1 MVAQTAVNHLV
12 RGSRNQDNRFPMP
25 KEFYTEKD
33 IEDLFNRGVRSL
45 QVTEN
50 VVLTELA
57 YEKAKRL
64 DFQLITDRAD
74 NPPAA
79 PVRPY
84 ISEQQARRPVPTIG
98 PLTPAREAQPKPAS
112 SAVRETSPGT
122 SQGQMESDVE
132 QRIRSAVI
140 ARLGNQVDAKLLDNI
155 IHRVVKGVGLK

>member
-1 MVAQTAVNHLV
+1 
-12 RGSRNQDNRFPMP
+12 MP

-33 IEDLFNRGVRSL
+33 IEDLFKRGVRSL

-57 YEKAKRL
+57 YEKARRL
-64 DFQLITDRAD
+64 DFQLISDRAD

-84 ISEQQARRPVPTIG
+84 ISEPQAHHPRSTIG
-98 PLTPAREAQPKPAS
+98 PAASAVVAQPS
-112 SAVRETSPGT
+112 LI
-122 SQGQMESDVE
+122 QGERESDVE
-132 QRIRSAVI
+132 KRIRSAVI
-140 ARLGNQVDAKLLDNI
+140 ARLGDQVDAKLLDTI

>member
-1 MVAQTAVNHLV
+1 
-12 RGSRNQDNRFPMP
+12 MP

-33 IEDLFNRGVRSL
+33 IEDLFQRGIRSL

-57 YEKAKRL
+57 YEKAQRL
-64 DFQLITDRAD
+64 GFQLITDRAD

-84 ISEQQARRPVPTIG
+84 ILEQQTRRPVPTIG
-98 PLTPAREAQPKPAS
+98 AASPAVDSQPSPVS
-112 SAVRETSPGT
+112 PSPVRETASGG
-122 SQGQMESDVE
+122 SQGEKESDIE
-132 QRIRSAVI
+132 NRIRSAVI

>member
-1 MVAQTAVNHLV
+1 
-12 RGSRNQDNRFPMP
+12 MP

-33 IEDLFNRGVRSL
+33 IEDLFNRGIRSL
-45 QVTEN
+45 QLNEN

-64 DFQLITDRAD
+64 DVQLITDLAD

-84 ISEQQARRPVPTIG
+84 ISEPQTHRPMPTIG
-98 PLTPAREAQPKPAS
+98 PAVPAAVSQPGPVSREPALS
-112 SAVRETSPGT
+112 NSPGEK
-122 SQGQMESDVE
+122 QSDIE